1 MVLLFDCKVN
11 IMKKI
16 LYILIIILL
25 ISCSV
30 NNQNEITINK
40 ITSDQA
46 LEDFNNKTGYIIVD
60 VRTKQEFDEAHIP
73 GAINIPNEEIID
85 TKPEELPD
93 LNQEIYIYCRS
104 GNRSNQAAIKLNR
117 MGYTN
122 IYDFGG
128 IIDWKGDIE

>member
-1 MVLLFDCKVN
+1 MVLLFECKVK

-16 LYILIIILL
+16 LYMLMIVLL
-25 ISCSV
+25 ISCAD
-30 NNQNEITINK
+30 NKQNEITVNK

-46 LEDFNNKTGYIIVD
+46 LEDFNSKKGYIIVD
-60 VRTKQEFDEAHIP
+60 VRTRQEFDEAHIP

-93 LNQEIYIYCRS
+93 LNQDIYIYCRS
-104 GNRSNQAAIKLNR
+104 GNRSNQAAIKLIR

>member
-1 MVLLFDCKVN
+1 
-11 IMKKI
+11 MKKI

-25 ISCSV
+25 ISCGSV
-30 NNQNEITINK
+30 NNQNEITVNK

-46 LEDFNNKTGYIIVD
+46 LEDFNSKKGYIIVD
-60 VRTKQEFDEAHIP
+60 VRTRQEFDEAHIP

-85 TKPEELPD
+85 RKPELLPD
-93 LNQEIYIYCRS
+93 LNQDIYIYCRS
-104 GNRSNQAAIKLNR
+104 GNRSNQAAIKLIR

>member
-1 MVLLFDCKVN
+1 
-11 IMKKI
+11 MKKI

-25 ISCSV
+25 ISCSSV
-30 NNQNEITINK
+30 NNQNEITVNK

-46 LEDFNNKTGYIIVD
+46 LEDFNNKTGYIILD

-73 GAINIPNEEIID
+73 GAINIPNEEISD
-85 TKPEELPD
+85 RKPELLPD
-93 LNQEIYIYCRS
+93 LNQDIYIYCRS
-104 GNRSNQAAIKLNR
+104 GNRSNQAAIKLIR